1 MRRARLLVVG
11 VAAATSLAACRDHTV
26 DIEFAPRRGDQFDYR
41 YTVRATLTREVDG
54 GEPEV
59 QTVDTVLLAHQEVL
73 GRRGRGTRIEID
85 LTRDGGARSTV
96 VAIVDRAGS
105 LEGIELV
112 QGLDAE
118 VFGIGGAGGFVTDPV
133 DGLPDRPIRP
143 GHRWSISDG
152 TRRGTGEL
160 VRLGVEDGRDV
171 AVVRTSTDEPLEIEG
186 GDGRIRAGSR
196 TSYDL
201 VDGAVRSSRSWSH
214 GVVDAEVEPPPDV
227 AAEPVQARIRY
238 DVEVEVERR

>member
-1 MRRARLLVVG
+1 
-11 VAAATSLAACRDHTV
+11 
-26 DIEFAPRRGDQFDYR
+26 APRPGDQFDYR
-41 YTVRATLTREVDG
+41 YTVRATLTREIDG

-105 LEGIELV
+105 LEGLELV

-118 VFGIGGAGGFVTDPV
+118 VFALGHGGGFVPDPA
-133 DGLPDRPIRP
+133 DGSPDRPLRP
-143 GHRWSISDG
+143 GERWSISDG
-152 TRRGTGEL
+152 RRLGTGEL

-171 AVVRTSTDEPLEIEG
+171 AVVRTPTD
-186 GDGRIRAGSR
+186 
-196 TSYDL
+196 
-201 VDGAVRSSRSWSH
+201 
-214 GVVDAEVEPPPDV
+214 
-227 AAEPVQARIRY
+227 
-238 DVEVEVERR
+238 